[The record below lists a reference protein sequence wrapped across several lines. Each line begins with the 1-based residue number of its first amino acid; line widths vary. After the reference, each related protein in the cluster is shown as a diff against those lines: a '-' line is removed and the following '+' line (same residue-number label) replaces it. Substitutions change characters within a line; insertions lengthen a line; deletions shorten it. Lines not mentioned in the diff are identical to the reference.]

1 MSVHLDKARRLAAA
15 GKYKAAVDSLYYAEP
30 GARAGDLIE
39 LRGILDVIA
48 TVREHADGRIQ
59 KNCDEI
65 KKAMQ
70 DVLDRESGPAVEI
83 MKQSFASLSGCRV
96 IGGAGL
102 PVQPDANRLW
112 RLCFTDDRVVLFPD
126 YRPQPDEFFDIG
138 WSGLGIEIEGA
149 GAIRRGGGFMGGGF
163 GVEGA
168 AVGMLAASALNALTT
183 TTQIDTVVHVQTHAV
198 ELYLFYDRETPV
210 VLRRTL
216 SSVFLRLRQS
226 AAADEPS
233 RPASDDGHVVD
244 RLHKLADLLDRGLID
259 EAEFARLKADL
270 MGQVP

>member
-1 MSVHLDKARRLAAA
+1 MGTGRACLCCVCRRIPIRGSLAPPLPAGSCDYLALRLSRPPVWPLVAVAGLMLPRCCCRPTLVVASQCRWRVEGEGSPVSVHLDKARRLAAA

-65 KKAMQ
+65 EKAMQ

-163 GVEGA
+163 GVE
-168 AVGMLAASALNALTT
+168 
-183 TTQIDTVVHVQTHAV
+183 
-198 ELYLFYDRETPV
+198 
-210 VLRRTL
+210 
-216 SSVFLRLRQS
+216 
-226 AAADEPS
+226 
-233 RPASDDGHVVD
+233 
-244 RLHKLADLLDRGLID
+244 
-259 EAEFARLKADL
+259 
-270 MGQVP
+270 